1 MIPSTP
7 NSDSAKGS
15 IKLKQSASASPADF
29 IFSQGSSGASR
40 VENIVSRNIADRLL
54 ERYWDSV
61 HPVAR
66 ILHRPSF
73 AQRYE
78 TLWEAVEDGY
88 QENIT
93 PSLAAIVFSVLLSA
107 VVSMSEEQV
116 RDLCQESREE
126 LIHKLKH
133 GTENSLGRAQLLHC
147 SKVETLQA
155 FVAYLVSLTLAVMG
169 CHYFV

>member
-1 MIPSTP
+1 
-7 NSDSAKGS
+7 
-15 IKLKQSASASPADF
+15 
-29 IFSQGSSGASR
+29 
-40 VENIVSRNIADRLL
+40 VENIVSRSTADRLL

-88 QENIT
+88 QENLA

-107 VVSMSEEQV
+107 VVSMSEAQV
-116 RDLCQESREE
+116 WDLCQQSRED
-126 LIHKLKH
+126 LRNKLKH
-133 GTENSLGRAQLLHC
+133 GTETSLSRAQLLHS
-147 SKVETLQA
+147 SKVENLQA
-155 FVAYLVSLTLAVMG
+155 FVAYLVSLALTGPLS
-169 CHYFV
+169 FV